1 MNRRN
6 AVLAILALGASPA
19 VVLAQPSSKIAKIG
33 FLSALGEASLITRE
47 AAFRAG
53 LKDLGYVEGKTYVI
67 ERRYSDGDAERL
79 QRQADELVRLKV
91 DVIVTT
97 GPTTTPAAKKA
108 TSTIPIVMGFDGD
121 PVGAGLVASL
131 ARPGGNITGLSGLSA
146 ELTGKQLQL
155 LKQIMPK
162 LTRVAVLGNSKAAGT
177 AQSLGV
183 IEATAKALKV
193 QSHYLNAVD
202 LEQIKAA
209 FLAAGKARD
218 EAIIVL
224 ANANTTSRPAE
235 VVGLAQKAR
244 LPAIYYAPDFADA
257 GGLMVYGADNIESF
271 RRAAAYVDKILKGAR
286 PGELPVEQPT
296 VFAFVINMKTAKAL
310 GITIPRSLL
319 ISADRVIE

>member
-6 AVLAILALGASPA
+6 AVLAILALGISPA
-19 VVLAQPSSKIAKIG
+19 AVLAQPAAKIAKIG
-33 FLSALGEASLITRE
+33 FLSALGEASLVARE

-53 LKDLGYVEGKTYVI
+53 MKDLGYVEGKTYVI

-131 ARPGGNITGLSGLSA
+131 SRPGGNITGLTGLSA

-155 LKQIMPK
+155 LKQIMPN
-162 LTRVAVLGNSKAAGT
+162 LTRVAVLGNSKASGN
-177 AQSLGV
+177 AQSLGF

-193 QSHYLNAVD
+193 QTHYLNAVD
-202 LEQIKAA
+202 LEQVKAA

-224 ANANTTSRPAE
+224 ANASTTSRPAE
-235 VVGLAQKAR
+235 IVGLAQKAR

-257 GGLMVYGADNIESF
+257 GGLVVYGANNIESF
-271 RRAAAYVDKILKGAR
+271 RRAAAFVDKILKGAK

-296 VFAFVINMKTAKAL
+296 VFTLVINMKAAKTL
-310 GITIPRSLL
+310 GITIPQSVL

>member
-6 AVLAILALGASPA
+6 VVLAVLAFGTLPA
-19 VVLAQPSSKIAKIG
+19 AVLAQPSARIAKIG

-53 LKDLGYVEGKTYVI
+53 LKDLGYVDGKTYVI
-67 ERRYSDGDAERL
+67 ERRFSDGDAELL

-146 ELTGKQLQL
+146 ELAGKQLQL
-155 LKQIMPK
+155 LKQIMPN

-202 LEQIKAA
+202 LEQVKAA

-257 GGLMVYGADNIESF
+257 GGLMVYGANNIDSF
-271 RRAAAYVDKILKGAR
+271 RRAAAYVDKILKGAK

-296 VFAFVINMKTAKAL
+296 VFALVINMKTAKAL
-310 GITIPRSLL
+310 GITFPRSVL

>member
-6 AVLAILALGASPA
+6 AVQAILALGTWPA
-19 VVLAQPSSKIAKIG
+19 AVPAQPSSKLARIG
-33 FLSALGEASLITRE
+33 FLSALGETSLVARE

-53 LKDLGYVEGKTYVI
+53 LKELGYVEGKTYVI
-67 ERRYSDGDAERL
+67 ERRYSDGDTERL

-97 GPTTTPAAKKA
+97 GPTTTPSARKA

-146 ELTGKQLQL
+146 ELAAKQLQL
-155 LKQIMPK
+155 LKEIMPN
-162 LTRVAVLGNSKAAGT
+162 LARVGVLGNTKASGT

-193 QSHYLNAVD
+193 QSHYLNAAD
-202 LEQIKAA
+202 LEQIEAA

-224 ANANTTSRPAE
+224 ANAATTSRPAVIAE
-235 VVGLAQKAR
+235 MAGKAR

-257 GGLMVYGADNIESF
+257 GGLVVFGANNIASF
-271 RRAAAYVDKILKGAR
+271 RRAATYVDKILKGAT
-286 PGELPVEQPT
+286 PADLPIEQPT
-296 VFAFVINMKTAKAL
+296 TFELVINLKTAKAL
-310 GITIPRSLL
+310 GIKIPQSVL
-319 ISADRVIE
+319 IRADRVIE

>member
-1 MNRRN
+1 MDRRN

-19 VVLAQPSSKIAKIG
+19 LAQPSPKIVRIG

-146 ELTGKQLQL
+146 EVTGKQLQL
-155 LKQIMPK
+155 LKQIMPN
-162 LTRVAVLGNSKAAGT
+162 LTRVAVLGNSKASGT

-193 QSHYLNAVD
+193 QSHYLNATD
-202 LEQIKAA
+202 LEQLKAA

-235 VVGLAQKAR
+235 IVGLAQQAR

-257 GGLMVYGADNIESF
+257 GGLVVYGANNIESF
-271 RRAAAYVDKILKGAR
+271 RRAAAYVDKILKGAN
-286 PGELPVEQPT
+286 PAELPIEQPT
-296 VFAFVINMKTAKAL
+296 TFELVINLKTAKAL
-310 GITIPRSLL
+310 GIKVPQSVL
-319 ISADRVIE
+319 IRADRVIE